1 MLAGDANLVRAAQWL
16 HGELRPGAIL
26 VVKRGEHGV
35 LALHSSGMLHVPSVP
50 SPGLV
55 DPTGCGDSF
64 AGTLAAHLSKGE
76 GPVGR
81 EELRVGL
88 ERAAVVASFTLQ
100 GLGVSGLVAME
111 KDDREGRL
119 EALRALTR

>member
-1 MLAGDANLVRAAQWL
+1 M
-16 HGELRPGAIL
+16 
-26 VVKRGEHGV
+26 
-35 LALHSSGMLHVPSVP
+35 P

-81 EELRVGL
+81 EELRIGL
-88 ERAAVVASFTLQ
+88 EHAAVVASFTLQ

-111 KDDREGRL
+111 QSDRDERL
-119 EALRALTR
+119 AALRALTR